1 MRKSSLLGKNGTL
14 LFLFAAL
21 GSSVSVRAVAQVRID
36 VTAPRLSPGFAR
48 LEASLAEYLAGYG
61 AEASALVAE
70 SVSKPALMT
79 GFAEAASAL
88 ALGLAVPS
96 RAGSGSSASVG
107 FLASLE
113 SDLADYDALMARV
126 ENVGSADDS
135 PMGAAAAPLVVAVAL
150 DLSPLLRGLSLEL
163 SGGVTEAESNG
174 VGVRAVAAG
183 AIVDFGFF
191 PRFPAS
197 RVVAWTGA
205 ALRLGASFA
214 ETRASTNVSVGSIER
229 EFELDADGR
238 GPLPPLDASA
248 TIDPELELSFA
259 ARSLDAS
266 FALRSGVRFFDS
278 VSFSA
283 GGGVSVAFA
292 ASELGAEGG
301 SAIVAQS
308 AALPSGVVEEDARFI
323 VSGSLVRE
331 EPPTLRPF
339 AFACLSL
346 EAAAFRF
353 SLPVVARPGTDGWG
367 LCVGFSVGAAF
378 R

>member
-126 ENVGSADDS
+126 ENVGSADDY

-238 GPLPPLDASA
+238 GPLPPLDESA
-248 TIDPELELSFA
+248 T
-259 ARSLDAS
+259 
-266 FALRSGVRFFDS
+266 
-278 VSFSA
+278 
-283 GGGVSVAFA
+283 